1 MTLTKKY
8 LLALTTGYALLL
20 QILLIAL
27 PVPVI
32 LYFSATGL
40 AAERFENWPAHEAL
54 VALSIVEGAL
64 VALVTWLCYRESRE
78 PVLRWL
84 TLAFLAFTAIYTPHG
99 VMTPHAA
106 TDPWMF
112 LLFGP
117 ASRLAMTGF
126 MVIGLLSWGK
136 PPEPKRGWFGR
147 WVPSAAV
154 ILGLTGATCILAATP
169 YAPTARLV
177 GENGTIILCLIAVAI
192 IAVRQIFS
200 QMMKVYIGS
209 IALFA
214 ESCWAFIHCVPWTHL
229 WWAAHFVFLSGFL
242 LLSYGVAR
250 AYLSTGSFTRV
261 YSHREMMARLVA
273 ATTEAESAHAN
284 AEQLR
289 RLFAAKP
296 LGVIVLSATGEVV
309 FTNHRLAVLA
319 ARVTPPERLLEVL
332 GAAIAREPEGRD
344 VELRL
349 DGNEP
354 LFFKVTWLPL
364 RFQGQDAV
372 VAWLFDVTDLKAAVA
387 AAQRANT
394 AKSRFL
400 AAASHDIRQ
409 PLVPIKLFAELLES
423 EVTEPTSVELVR
435 KMRSSLQSLDDL
447 LTRLLDF
454 SRLEAG
460 AVQPRL
466 EQVALGPLLIRLRH
480 EFEPVARAQGLTFR
494 VVDSSAVVTTDHVLL
509 DQILRNLVENALR
522 YTRHGKVLLGCR
534 RKGSRISL
542 WVADTG
548 IGIPAD
554 QRKAVFGEFFQIG
567 NQNRNRK
574 DGLGLGL
581 ATVDRLGSLLGHTIS
596 LASTEGKGSVF
607 AVDMPRDLSAARRHE
622 VMADR
627 RSSEWEPLHVLLIED
642 DDGAREAVTLAFAKW
657 GWQVTAAATCA
668 EAVAVVAICGRPDV
682 IVSDLRLEAEL
693 SGLDA
698 IRMVDEA
705 CASEIP
711 AVIITGDHS
720 HPDLVLPNRRPFLVV
735 LKPFS
740 AQQLRTTVATAM
752 RSAG

>member
-1 MTLTKKY
+1 MTRKYLTLT
-8 LLALTTGYALLL
+8 AGYALLL

-27 PVPVI
+27 PVPLI
-32 LYFSATGL
+32 LYFLSTGL
-40 AAERFENWPAHEAL
+40 ASERFENWPAHETL
-54 VALSIVEGAL
+54 VGLSIVEGAL

-99 VMTPHAA
+99 LMTPHAA

-126 MVIGLLSWGK
+126 MVIGLLSWGL
-136 PPEPKRGWFGR
+136 PAEPKEGAFGR
-147 WVPSAAV
+147 WMPSAAV
-154 ILGLTGATCILAATP
+154 ILALTGATCMLAATP

-177 GENGTIILCLIAVAI
+177 GENGTIILCLIAVI
-192 IAVRQIFS
+192 IIVVRQIFS
-200 QMMKVYIGS
+200 QMMKVYIGTL
-209 IALFA
+209 ALFA
-214 ESCWAFIHCVPWTHL
+214 ESCWAFIQCKPWTHL

-250 AYLSTGSFTRV
+250 AYLSTRSFTKV
-261 YSHREMMARLVA
+261 YSQREMMARLSA
-273 ATTEAESAHAN
+273 ATSDAETAQAN
-284 AEQLR
+284 AEQMR

-296 LGVIVLSATGEVV
+296 LGVIVLSPTGEVI
-309 FTNHRLAVLA
+309 FTNHRLAVMA

-332 GAAIAREPEGRD
+332 SAAIARTAEGHE
-344 VELRL
+344 VELQL
-349 DGNEP
+349 AGIEP
-354 LFFKVTWLPL
+354 LFFNATWLPL
-364 RFQGQDAV
+364 RFQGQDAT
-372 VAWLFDVTDLKAAVA
+372 VAWLFDVSDLKAAVA

-423 EVTEPTSVELVR
+423 EVTEPTSVDLVR

-460 AVQPRL
+460 AVQPHR
-466 EQVALGPLLIRLRH
+466 ERVALGPLLTRLRH

-494 VVDSSAVVTTDHVLL
+494 VVDSSAAVVTDHVLL

-522 YTRHGKVLLGCR
+522 YTPGGKVLVGCR
-534 RKGSRISL
+534 RRGSRISL
-542 WVADTG
+542 QVADTG
-548 IGIPAD
+548 IGIPED
-554 QRKAVFGEFFQIG
+554 QQKAVFGEFFQIG

-581 ATVDRLGSLLGHTIS
+581 ATVDRLCHLLGHAIS
-596 LASTEGKGSVF
+596 LSSTEGKGSVF
-607 AVDMPRDLSAARRHE
+607 SVDMARDLSPAARRE
-622 VMADR
+622 VPTDH
-627 RSSEWEPLHVLLIED
+627 RSTEWEPLRVLLIED

-657 GWQVTAAATCA
+657 GWQVTPAATCA
-668 EAVAVVAICGRPDV
+668 EAVAVVALCGRPDV

-698 IRMVDEA
+698 IRMVGEA
-705 CASEIP
+705 CAAEIP
-711 AVIITGDHS
+711 AVIITGDDS
-720 HPDLVLPNRRPFLVV
+720 HPDLAAASHRPFLVV

-752 RSAG
+752 RNAG